1 MSKLHGNRVEIG
13 TLSTSAK
20 NSLGS
25 VPNGTIVYDTDLNE
39 IQYYNPQGWLP
50 ISTGQNIN
58 ATGGSISNSSSFTV
72 ERAHCSL
79 QFEIQKVVFL
89 PETFYILI

>member
-25 VPNGTIVYDTDLNE
+25 VPNGTILYDTDLNE
-39 IQYYNPQGWLP
+39 VQYYNPQGWLP
-50 ISTGQNIN
+50 ISTGQNVN
-58 ATGGSISNSSSFTV
+58 ASGGSISNSSRSGYSCLLYTSPSP
-72 ERAHCSL
+72 RDS
-79 QFEIQKVVFL
+79 
-89 PETFYILI
+89 

>member
-25 VPNGTIVYDTDLNE
+25 VPNGTILYDTDLNE
-39 IQYYNPQGWLP
+39 VQYYNPQGWLP
-50 ISTGQNIN
+50 ISTGQNVN
-58 ATGGSISNSSSFTV
+58 ASGGSISCLLYTSDAAD
-72 ERAHCSL
+72 E
-79 QFEIQKVVFL
+79 
-89 PETFYILI
+89 

>member
-58 ATGGSISNSSSFTV
+58 ATGGSISCLLYTSDAAD
-72 ERAHCSL
+72 E
-79 QFEIQKVVFL
+79 E
-89 PETFYILI
+89 